1 MVSNKLLAPV
11 YFIAFVSCLVV
22 FFTKRQWG
30 WLVAA
35 VVWLVLGIYYYGK
48 YNRNGNDLD
57 R

>member
-22 FFTKRQWG
+22 FFVKREWG
-30 WLVAA
+30 WLGAA
-35 VVWLVLGIYYYGK
+35 GIWLALGIYYYIK
-48 YNRNGNDLD
+48 YNKNGNDLD

>member
-35 VVWLVLGIYYYGK
+35 VVWLVLGIYYYAK

>member
-22 FFTKRQWG
+22 FFVKREWG
-30 WLVAA
+30 WLAA
-35 VVWLVLGIYYYGK
+35 AGIWLALGIYYYIK
-48 YNRNGNDLD
+48 YNKNGNDLD